1 MTISHEGNAASANKT
16 SRLREA
22 EMDIK
27 KALPKPQ
34 EQITTPDYSDT
45 EMAASKGNH
54 SPKRKSK
61 QSLDYVLRTGL
72 AGGLAGCA
80 VWPNSLSWR
89 LVTSPGPKI
98 SGN

>member
-1 MTISHEGNAASANKT
+1 MTISHEENAASANKT

-27 KALPKPQ
+27 KVLPKPQ
-34 EQITTPDYSDT
+34 EQIKILDYSDR
-45 EMAASKGNH
+45 EMAASKGSH
-54 SPKRKSK
+54 SSKLKSK

-89 LVTSPGPKI
+89 LITSPSPK
-98 SGN
+98 